1 MSDPVRLR
9 QILLNL
15 ASNSVKFTR
24 QGSVCIKVA
33 MDGKVLKVTIVDTGI
48 GMDKK
53 ALAGLFTP
61 FYQGDLSTTRK
72 YGGTGLGLH
81 ISKNLVERLGGSISV
96 YSKPQQGSKFS
107 ICLPCELTDETLRII
122 PIISY

>member
-1 MSDPVRLR
+1 
-9 QILLNL
+9 
-15 ASNSVKFTR
+15 
-24 QGSVCIKVA
+24 

-107 ICLPCELTDETLRII
+107 ICLPCELTDETRWLEDYEVAVTSAPSNDETNQLVALQGNILLAEDH
-122 PIISY
+122 PDNQL